1 MPRHCTTREDLDDDH
16 ATAAAWTSGLAGIDI
31 GTGRLAVRFCNGEQ
45 LTRMCDVVSARAAGE
60 QAIVADAVEAF
71 WQHVD
76 QEAADKLAGGQC
88 HDLLAL
94 ATIGTIVLPS
104 EGNAVVADCDQ
115 SAVGDGDAVGI
126 ARQIGQHGLRPTERA
141 LGIDDPL
148 GPTQRCQIRHERL
161 RVGEGGMI
169 AEELQTADLMV
180 YSTIS

>member
-1 MPRHCTTREDLDDDH
+1 MVAPRTPWGRRRQTSKGGNRGRCGE
-16 ATAAAWTSGLAGIDI
+16 AARQTLWGFQS
-31 GTGRLAVRFCNGEQ
+31 
-45 LTRMCDVVSARAAGE
+45 VVT
-60 QAIVADAVEAF
+60 DAVEALR
-71 WQHVD
+71 QNVD
-76 QEAADKLAGGQC
+76 EEAADELAGGQR

-141 LGIDDPL
+141 LGTDDPL